1 MVVKMLTIKE
11 LQTELQKL
19 TSTKITQVDFA
30 HALGTTKANISLRI
44 KNGSEATLPEI
55 KKIVAHLNIQ
65 GAHNVIN
72 ALLKKQNQLITEYI
86 SEENMPIED
95 IIELDYYPSVF
106 GSCGTGTFVLSEEK
120 ETIAIP
126 RHCLRTYSGFKRYSV
141 INAKGDSMSPYIM
154 DRDKLIVEH
163 WNGEQISDNRIYVFR
178 FYDNIFV
185 KRLVLNLDQI
195 VVKSDNKEYQTR
207 NIEKAEADNFQIIGR
222 IVGIWREE
230 I

>member
-1 MVVKMLTIKE
+1 MLTIKE
-11 LQTELQKL
+11 LQAELQKL

-30 HALGTTKANISLRI
+30 HALGTTKSNISLRM
-44 KNGSEATLPEI
+44 KNNSEATLQEI
-55 KKIVAHLNIQ
+55 KKIVTHLNIQ

-86 SEENMPIED
+86 SEDNMLID
-95 IIELDYYPSVF
+95 DTIELDYYPSVF
-106 GSCGTGTFVLSEEK
+106 GSCGTGTFVFSEEK
-120 ETIAIP
+120 QAIAIP
-126 RHCLRTYSGFKRYSV
+126 RRCLRNYSTFKHYSV
-141 INAKGDSMSPYIM
+141 INAQGDSMSPYIM

>member
-1 MVVKMLTIKE
+1 MITIKAFIDY
-11 LQTELQKL
+11 LQKFTNFDVTQSKIGEAL
-19 TSTKITQVDFA
+19 KTSRS
-30 HALGTTKANISLRI
+30 NISHRVRNKSELSISEVRQI
-44 KNGSEATLPEI
+44 VEYLKIPKGHDIINGILKQQGRYFDDTSEVLPEI
-55 KKIVAHLNIQ
+55 Q
-65 GAHNVIN
+65 
-72 ALLKKQNQLITEYI
+72 
-86 SEENMPIED
+86 ED
-95 IIELDYYPSVF
+95 TIELDYYPSVF
-106 GSCGTGTFVLSEEK
+106 GSCGTGTFVFSEEK
-120 ETIAIP
+120 QAIAIP
-126 RHCLRTYSGFKRYSV
+126 RRCLRNYSTFKNYSV
-141 INAKGDSMSPYIM
+141 INARGDSMSPYIM